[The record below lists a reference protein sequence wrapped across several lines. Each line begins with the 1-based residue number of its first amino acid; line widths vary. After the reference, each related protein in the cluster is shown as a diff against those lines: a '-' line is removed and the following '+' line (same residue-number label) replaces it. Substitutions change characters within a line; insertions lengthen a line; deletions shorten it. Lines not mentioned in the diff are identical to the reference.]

1 MNRHQKFTLA
11 KLCSTHA
18 AEYKAGTRG
27 KFWHKMAYLLKQET
41 GYDHRGVQIV
51 VERWIK
57 IRQTELFERE
67 MGSGTEEKRNS
78 FMEAVDK
85 FTERWQHSH
94 NQAGGIATVKKTQED
109 ERNSF
114 TQAHHNSLMGNAADE
129 DMIEIGGNDTQERW
143 QQSHHQAAGEA
154 TGEKTQEDESNNFR
168 HAHHNTMV
176 GNATDEGI
184 IQVGGNDTLR
194 GEEQQYSHN
203 QAAGKKTREEEINNF
218 RQARHSIMMANAAGE
233 GVIQVGGNDTLQED
247 EDEDEEENEDTTPAP
262 TSRKARRTAEDSMAE
277 SFSRIADY
285 FVSES
290 HEAGRSEEPGGSQ
303 RKRRRSPSVDD
314 EQWARIEARID
325 AKMDQFMARI
335 SKKLDDFIAM
345 GLS

>member
-11 KLCSTHA
+11 KLCSTYA

-94 NQAGGIATVKKTQED
+94 NQAGGISTVKKTQED
-109 ERNSF
+109 ETNSF
-114 TQAHHNSLMGNAADE
+114 TQAHHNSMMGNVADE
-129 DMIEIGGNDTQERW
+129 GIIEIGGNDTSQERW
-143 QQSHHQAAGEA
+143 QQSHNQAAGEV

-168 HAHHNTMV
+168 HVHHNTMM
-176 GNATDEGI
+176 GNAADEGI
-184 IQVGGNDTLR
+184 IQAGGNDTLR

-203 QAAGKKTREEEINNF
+203 QAAGKKTREEESNNF

-233 GVIQVGGNDTLQED
+233 GVIQVGGNDTLQE

-262 TSRKARRTAEDSMAE
+262 TTRQARRTAEDSMAE

-290 HEAGRSEEPGGSQ
+290 HEAGRSEEQDGSQ
-303 RKRRRSPSVDD
+303 RKRRRSPSADD

-325 AKMDQFMARI
+325 AKLDQFMARI
-335 SKKLDDFIAM
+335 SKKLDDFIAI